1 MVEPPNV
8 EQTVEIL
15 KGLRERYENHHKVEF
30 LDEALEAAAKM
41 SDRYV
46 SGRFQP
52 DKAIDLIDESGSRAR
67 LDVLVLPPNVKE
79 LENKVEALKRKKRP

>member
-15 KGLRERYENHHKVEF
+15 KGLREIRNHHKVEF

-52 DKAIDLIDESGSRAR
+52 DKAIDLIDESGSRPVWMCWFCR
-67 LDVLVLPPNVKE
+67 LMS
-79 LENKVEALKRKKRP
+79 RS